1 MRHQAKKEAKMLD
14 IRTNRRDFIRVG
26 GLGMNY
32 LSLSDAISAEE
43 VISNDKS
50 VVWVWLGGG
59 PTQFETFHA
68 PTGPVPDTHSS
79 VSDIVTH
86 SNGLAFGGLF
96 ENLIKRGDNL
106 TAINS
111 FSHGDSSHRQATH
124 WMMTGQRN
132 PKRENTADSE
142 FPGHGAIVSSVFG
155 SNHPANGM
163 PAYVKQ
169 GKIEGEQ
176 PAFLGGAHKPFDPS
190 NKENL
195 SPRIELDRFK
205 DRKGLLERF
214 DKKTNLS
221 KDAESFAK
229 IGKQAYNVI
238 MGEAKNAFDLEKEK
252 PETRE
257 RYGKGGI
264 GDQMLLAKRL
274 AEHGTRFVTV
284 HYGGW
289 DMHSNVKTAL
299 EGKVPPLDKA
309 LSAFVDDIYDS
320 GLSKNVM
327 LVVTGEFGRTRL
339 NANSGR
345 DHWPSITPMLL
356 SGGDYEHGRVIGK
369 ADKGYYPTDQKIG
382 PIDLAMTLFDHFN
395 IDPKIQRIDQGG
407 RPRYLLDG
415 EGKVIL

>member
-1 MRHQAKKEAKMLD
+1 MLD

-26 GLGMNY
+26 GLGLGY
-32 LSLSDAISAEE
+32 LSLSDAISAEG
-43 VISNDKS
+43 VGLSNDKS

-59 PTQFETFHA
+59 PTQFETFHS

-79 VSDIVTH
+79 VSDVVTH

-106 TAINS
+106 TSVNS

-124 WMMTGQRN
+124 WMMTGQHN
-132 PKRENTADSE
+132 PKRDTTADSE

-176 PAFLGGAHKPFDPS
+176 PTFLGGVHKPFDPS
-190 NKENL
+190 NKDNL
-195 SPRIELDRFK
+195 SPRIEMDRFTF
-205 DRKGLLERF
+205 RRGLLEQF
-214 DKKTNLS
+214 DKKKKLS
-221 KDAESFAK
+221 KDAESFST
-229 IGKQAYNVI
+229 IGNQAYSV
-238 MGEAKNAFDLEKEK
+238 MLGDAKDAFDIEKEK
-252 PETRE
+252 PATRE

-274 AEHGTRFVTV
+274 AEYGTKFVTV

-289 DMHSNVKTAL
+289 DMHGNIKSAL

-382 PIDLAMTLFDHFN
+382 PIDLAMTLFDHFD

>member
-1 MRHQAKKEAKMLD
+1 
-14 IRTNRRDFIRVG
+14 
-26 GLGMNY
+26 
-32 LSLSDAISAEE
+32 
-43 VISNDKS
+43 
-50 VVWVWLGGG
+50 
-59 PTQFETFHA
+59 
-68 PTGPVPDTHSS
+68 
-79 VSDIVTH
+79 
-86 SNGLAFGGLF
+86 
-96 ENLIKRGDNL
+96 
-106 TAINS
+106 
-111 FSHGDSSHRQATH
+111 
-124 WMMTGQRN
+124 MMTGQRN

-142 FPGHGAIVSSVFG
+142 FPGHGAIASSVFG
-155 SNHPANGM
+155 SNHPINGM

-190 NKENL
+190 NKDNL
-195 SPRIELDRFK
+195 SPRIEIERFK
-205 DRKGLLERF
+205 ERKGLLESF
-214 DKKTNLS
+214 DKKKNLS
-221 KDAESFAK
+221 KDAESFAT

-238 MGEAKNAFDLEKEK
+238 MGEAKNAFDLDKEK

-274 AEHGTRFVTV
+274 AEYGTKFVTV

-289 DMHSNVKTAL
+289 DMHGNIKKAI

-320 GLSKNVM
+320 GLSKNVL

-369 ADKGYYPTDQKIG
+369 ADKGYYPVDHKVG
-382 PIDLAMTLFDHFN
+382 PIDLAMTLLDHFD
-395 IDPKIQRIDQGG
+395 IDPEVQRIDQGG